1 MPVLPTGRSTQQ
13 LEDVAS
19 QQAAAR
25 TPDPEPAP
33 PPISALSH
41 RHSISYKHYTA
52 FDLVS
57 QLDAAGQEEH
67 VPVSRL
73 SRLAWVGCGE
83 VWVLELMGRG
93 YVKVLRDGS
102 GALLVACSARAR
114 QC

>member
-1 MPVLPTGRSTQQ
+1 MDSLTAGRSTQQ

-19 QQAAAR
+19 QQAAAKK
-25 TPDPEPAP
+25 PEPEPAP

-57 QLDAAGQEEH
+57 QLDAAGREEH

-73 SRLAWVGCGE
+73 SRLAWVGCGD

-93 YVKVLRDGS
+93 YVKIMRDGS
-102 GALLVACSARAR
+102 GALLVACSACAR